1 MGPHLPLRTKSVR
14 NLKKRIRNLRK
25 KRKLSLH
32 QLNCQR
38 KKAKRRKNR
47 PKRKVLKTR
56 NGTKNLKRKRVRTSK
71 NVRRRRNRNQASR
84 FIQTERCSH
93 QSGITSRRNWT
104 RAKKEKASGRGTSSS
119 GRNCRSRICP
129 TSSFCR
135 SCCRR

>member
-1 MGPHLPLRTKSVR
+1 MGQLSKWNYQQKKLDQFGERKSQWKKKFQLRLNQPSRLSQPHHQL
-14 NLKKRIRNLRK
+14 LKKRIRKLKK

-71 NVRRRRNRNQASR
+71 NVRRRRRQKR
-84 FIQTERCSH
+84 
-93 QSGITSRRNWT
+93 
-104 RAKKEKASGRGTSSS
+104 K
-119 GRNCRSRICP
+119 RS
-129 TSSFCR
+129 
-135 SCCRR
+135 